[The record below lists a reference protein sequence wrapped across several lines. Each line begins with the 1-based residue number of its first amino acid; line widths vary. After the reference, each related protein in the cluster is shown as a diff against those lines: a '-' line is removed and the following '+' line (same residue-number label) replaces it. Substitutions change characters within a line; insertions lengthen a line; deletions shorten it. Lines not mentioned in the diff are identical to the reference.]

1 MPNLPDPEAIGLQS
15 VQGRTGNIRIASDMS
30 GLEATGNMLSSIAKN
45 EFERQ
50 DKSDLIKAQSVLN
63 SARIDVMDRLSRSD
77 QYGDYE
83 NLYNDAMK
91 EARAEAGK
99 LVRGRRASAL
109 FEMDADS
116 YISSGM
122 ADVKSASWTTE
133 QKVRSATLKADL
145 ERGRRDIMRATSPSQ
160 REDILN
166 EMNAWIDDAK
176 SHGILV
182 EGEDQLARQ
191 EATATASLAAV
202 AALTPEEQVAIL
214 TSPDGTIA
222 DPKWLPQDMADAQL
236 AWANNAIYSAET
248 KQASRMSRAYSDGM
262 IAMTTQVEQQGLA
275 SLQGSEDWHKLKVSD
290 RKALIEY
297 DKKLNE
303 GTLTTDWQEY
313 VRLQVMYQ
321 TDPQGFIRYFES
333 ESGPLRA
340 SMEDSEFKTIS
351 GWYNSARDND
361 QGAAAHAAT
370 RAQIT
375 QQALGQLDMDLVNPK
390 NTKDMEKAAR
400 FHRMMGEA
408 IDSWQSDPK
417 NEGRNMPESEM
428 RAVAERLVQDEVRDR
443 KWLDTSRAAFL
454 IDDPDDVPTWFRQ
467 QAQENLGALTEQ
479 SLLDLYQAYLVN
491 PNPPESGGNFD
502 PEGMVPF
509 FTPREEDEEDNS
521 LPYPDSVVTDIGEP
535 PLQTPT
541 ARTSLERVE

>member
-45 EFERQ
+45 AFERQ

-83 NLYNDAMK
+83 NLYNEAMK

-443 KWLDTSRAAFL
+443 KWLDTSREAFL

-509 FTPREEDEEDNS
+509 FTPREEEEEDNS

-535 PLQTPT
+535 PLQKPN
-541 ARTSLERVE
+541 ARVE

>member
-1 MPNLPDPEAIGLQS
+1 
-15 VQGRTGNIRIASDMS
+15 MS

-45 EFERQ
+45 AFERQ

-83 NLYNDAMK
+83 NLYNEAMK

-443 KWLDTSRAAFL
+443 KWLDTSREAFL

-509 FTPREEDEEDNS
+509 FTPREEEEEDNS

-535 PLQTPT
+535 PLQKPN
-541 ARTSLERVE
+541 ARVE

>member
-45 EFERQ
+45 AFERQ

-63 SARIDVMDRLSRSD
+63 SAGIDVMDRLSRSD

-83 NLYNDAMK
+83 NLYNEAMK

-443 KWLDTSRAAFL
+443 KWLDTSREAFL

-509 FTPREEDEEDNS
+509 FTPREEEEEDNS

-535 PLQTPT
+535 PLQKPN
-541 ARTSLERVE
+541 ARVE